1 MRIWAGLRCH
11 HEPVPGIREWPAS
24 GGPCPARGKGKPLAE
39 GLPHQQ
45 TCQSKL
51 SDART
56 APCCCCLC
64 WLLLHMSECKW
75 LRRHKQTTIS
85 TFRSLPARTINGR
98 DSCLCDVQV
107 LLTKKDNTM
116 KQYWPNA
123 VKILCY
129 AASCTQAARNHH
141 QAVADAAGPRDFI
154 DDPPLSVTHPGYWEA
169 SRHLQYL
176 QWRNK
181 CAAPADREE
190 NAAGSPDFTTK

>member
-1 MRIWAGLRCH
+1 
-11 HEPVPGIREWPAS
+11 
-24 GGPCPARGKGKPLAE
+24 
-39 GLPHQQ
+39 
-45 TCQSKL
+45 
-51 SDART
+51 
-56 APCCCCLC
+56 
-64 WLLLHMSECKW
+64 
-75 LRRHKQTTIS
+75 
-85 TFRSLPARTINGR
+85 
-98 DSCLCDVQV
+98 
-107 LLTKKDNTM
+107 M